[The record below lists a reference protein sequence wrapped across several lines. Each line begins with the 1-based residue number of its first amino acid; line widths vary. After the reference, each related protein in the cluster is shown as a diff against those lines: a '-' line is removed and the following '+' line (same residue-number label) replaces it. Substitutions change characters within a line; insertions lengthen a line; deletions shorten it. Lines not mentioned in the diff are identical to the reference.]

1 MAEPYFVAVSP
12 HNSNSTTVALGATLQ
27 VAAAIP
33 NFLMAESFINLEEFG
48 RQIAVTPFEVSD
60 GYIQVPKAPGLG
72 IELDEEALASHP
84 HRDMPLRPVLHPGD
98 EGP

>member
-27 VAAAIP
+27 LAATMP
-33 NFLMAESFINLEEFG
+33 NFLLAESFINLEEFG
-48 RQIAVTPFEVSD
+48 RRIAVTPFEVAD
-60 GYIQVPKAPGLG
+60 GYIDVPEMPGLG
-72 IELDEEALASHP
+72 IDLDEEALAGHP
-84 HRDMPLRPVLHPGD
+84 FQQMPPRPLAQTSD